1 MFNWLRKA
9 VSVVAT
15 RLPSWDTPTYV
26 SNNFEDY
33 VTHGMAKNE
42 VIYACIQAWS
52 ATASAVACKVYA
64 RGTDEEIEET
74 EQNDL
79 VKLLRNPN
87 PEMTESDFLSL
98 TITYLKLA
106 GAAFWEKQI
115 DNAGRVIALWPMRP
129 DKVKI
134 KAAQT
139 GGVEAYIF
147 TTPEGEDKAIPAE
160 RVLSFWF
167 HDPRNIYKAIS
178 PLSVAARSGDVDNNT
193 TDFIK
198 VFWERGASPLGTL
211 NFKGKVR
218 DDQVAA
224 IRRRWAERYGGFNKW
239 FEPAVLDE
247 DVQYNRIGLTM
258 AEMDFTSLDARDE
271 ARICMAL
278 RVPPVLVGTL
288 LGITR
293 STYSNYEQAR
303 LAWSQDDVLPLY
315 KFIGQRLSKLA
326 EDFGQDVYVWCDTSE
341 LPAFQ
346 TNEDAKFN
354 RAVTGW
360 NDGMLT
366 LNEARETA
374 GYEVLPDAEGD
385 LFKRSFGDQMTNA
398 LGEPVIE
405 PEEPPAATGDLI
417 PRDTEATEEEVAAA
431 KAYLKVRYGIAPQ
444 PLNSN
449 GAARPVVPVLPEEPV
464 HA

>member
-15 RLPSWDTPTYV
+15 RLPAWDTPTYV
-26 SNNFEDY
+26 SQNFETY
-33 VTHGMAKNE
+33 VAEGMARNE
-42 VIYACIQAWS
+42 VIYACLQAWS
-52 ATASAVACKVYA
+52 ATASAVTCRVYTK
-64 RGTDEEIEET
+64 RGDVEVERGE
-74 EQNDL
+74 L
-79 VKLLRNPN
+79 VDLLRNPN

-98 TITYLKLA
+98 TIVYLKLA

-115 DNAGRVIALWPMRP
+115 DNTGRVIALWPMRP

-134 KAAQT
+134 KPAPT
-139 GGVEAYIF
+139 GGVAAYIF
-147 TTPEGEDKAIPAE
+147 TTPDGTDNVIPAE
-160 RVLSFWF
+160 RVLAFWM
-167 HDPRNIYKAIS
+167 HDPRDIYKAIS
-178 PLSVAARSGDVDNNT
+178 PLSVTARTGDVDNNA

-211 NFKGKVR
+211 NYKGRVN
-218 DDQVAA
+218 DDLVAR

-247 DVQYNRIGLTM
+247 DVTYNRIGLTM
-258 AEMDFTSLDARDE
+258 AEMDFSNLDWRNE

-303 LAWSQDDVLPLY
+303 LAWSQDDVLPVY
-315 KFIGQRLSKLA
+315 KFIAQRLSKLA
-326 EDFGQDVYVWCDTSE
+326 ADFGEDVYVWCDTSE

-346 TNEDAKFN
+346 QNEDAKFT

-374 GYEVLPDAEGD
+374 GYELLPEEEGKV
-385 LFKRSFGDQMTNA
+385 FKRSFGDQMTDA
-398 LGEPVIE
+398 LGEPAIE
-405 PEEPPAATGDLI
+405 PEEPEAATDDLI
-417 PRDTEATEEEVAAA
+417 PPDTTATEEEVAAA
-431 KAYLKVRYGIAPQ
+431 KAWLRVRYGIVPK
-444 PLNSN
+444 PLNGN
-449 GAARPVVPVLPEEPV
+449 GAKELA